1 MILFFRKISS
11 HRIKTQNKM
20 SKTARSSRRLR
31 HERFSVNYF
40 WPFFWFK
47 IFSSWRDYFDIDE
60 LDPFFKNSSFYHFIL
75 KTYRRELIFIR
86 KLKKIRFQAA
96 WRSIFTENLKTRL
109 PSFRSKISQTTTFR
123 RSIRRSLKIP
133 ARPRASSAKIL
144 PTKTTT

>member
-40 WPFFWFK
+40 IVVFWLK

-86 KLKKIRFQAA
+86 KLKKK
-96 WRSIFTENLKTRL
+96 SISSGVAFHFTENLKTHF
-109 PSFRSKISQTTTFR
+109 PSFRTKISQATTFR